1 MKGLSVKG
9 FTLMESMMV
18 MLILGTSAAIFTTVL
33 SEGNNAYIFMSRL
46 NRITQESRGA
56 MNWMIQELRSELRVG
71 ASNGFTTA
79 ASGNLQFTR
88 RSDSGVVTYSW
99 SGGDTLAR
107 QFDAT
112 TNTLAKNVT
121 ALTFTYLDASENV
134 LTAPVANPE
143 NIVTIR
149 ITMMIQMGDE
159 TITVTS
165 DVSPRN
171 S

>member
-1 MKGLSVKG
+1 
-9 FTLMESMMV
+9 MESMMV

-71 ASNGFTTA
+71 GSNGPTTA

-88 RSDSGVVTYSW
+88 RSDAKTVIYSW
-99 SGGDTLAR
+99 AGGDTLTR
-107 QFDAT
+107 QFDGGT
-112 TNTLAKNVT
+112 TRTLAKNVT

-165 DVSPRN
+165 AVSPRN